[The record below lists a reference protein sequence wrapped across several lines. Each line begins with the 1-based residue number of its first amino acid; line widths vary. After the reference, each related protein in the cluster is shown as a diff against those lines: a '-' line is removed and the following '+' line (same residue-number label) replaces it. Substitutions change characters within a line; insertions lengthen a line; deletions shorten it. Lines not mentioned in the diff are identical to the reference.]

1 MIPLRATLVSL
12 LAVATIVIA
21 NDPIP
26 ESAFENGG
34 HEAAVA
40 AAPMYH
46 FGRSWDRAPC
56 YPEAAE
62 TNGEQVQGHHSDECV
77 GNQNDGC
84 ADPGPWNG
92 VNSPGNGFPVYY
104 TVRKCGDNE
113 WRVAYSIYFK
123 KDSGHMNDWENS
135 IIIWNGDG
143 NGGWIRAGTL
153 LGFHGGWDYFAW
165 GDIQNTVNN
174 DGDLLDQGAQDHNH
188 AKIYQG
194 FFYHATFQTR
204 KTSLNTCANT
214 HDEFRSW
221 DWYFLPDSAWL
232 YDGEL
237 IKDEWD
243 WGSADT
249 NPSSL
254 RNDARW
260 ICSRG

>member
-1 MIPLRATLVSL
+1 MAGVSKIL
-12 LAVATIVIA
+12 T
-21 NDPIP
+21 
-26 ESAFENGG
+26 S
-34 HEAAVA
+34 
-40 AAPMYH
+40 
-46 FGRSWDRAPC
+46 
-56 YPEAAE
+56 
-62 TNGEQVQGHHSDECV
+62 T
-77 GNQNDGC
+77 
-84 ADPGPWNG
+84 
-92 VNSPGNGFPVYY
+92 
-104 TVRKCGDNE
+104 
-113 WRVAYSIYFK
+113 
-123 KDSGHMNDWENS
+123 SG
-135 IIIWNGDG
+135 
-143 NGGWIRAGTL
+143 
-153 LGFHGGWDYFAW
+153 
-165 GDIQNTVNN
+165 
-174 DGDLLDQGAQDHNH
+174 GDLLDQGAQDHNH